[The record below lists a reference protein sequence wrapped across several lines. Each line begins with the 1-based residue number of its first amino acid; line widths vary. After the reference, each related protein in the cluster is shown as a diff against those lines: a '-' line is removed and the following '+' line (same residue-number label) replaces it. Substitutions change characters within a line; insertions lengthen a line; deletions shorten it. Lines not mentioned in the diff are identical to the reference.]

1 MTPEQ
6 YIEYGLIA
14 LGMVGAIAAAF
25 GLGPKLARWLDAKAA
40 ELSDFT
46 GLRFIDHLDEVLVAY
61 ATDLYHSEIKA
72 LKTADRW
79 DDGAKSLMMATLIR
93 VTKEH
98 FGLARLATTV
108 ANAGDV
114 DSMLRARGEVAI
126 LEAKRM
132 GREIKKI

>member
-1 MTPEQ
+1 
-6 YIEYGLIA
+6 
-14 LGMVGAIAAAF
+14 
-25 GLGPKLARWLDAKAA
+25 
-40 ELSDFT
+40 
-46 GLRFIDHLDEVLVAY
+46 
-61 ATDLYHSEIKA
+61 
-72 LKTADRW
+72 
-79 DDGAKSLMMATLIR
+79 MMATLIR